1 MKKTL
6 ALLLTLAMVLSLAI
20 VPAAAATTTN
30 NITTIGGT
38 ATHDVTATY
47 RTSSSG
53 STGGGTVY
61 SVDITWGDM
70 AFTYTAGSAG
80 TWNPSTHSVTGG
92 TGGTGG
98 AWAPDTPDGNKITV
112 TNHSNAGITATL
124 TYTAETAFS
133 GITGTFSNTSLS
145 LATAEG
151 TTVANAPSGY
161 TTLSLAGA
169 LASSTADS
177 SKIGT
182 ITVTLS

>member
-6 ALLLTLAMVLSLAI
+6 ALILTLAMVLSLAI

-30 NITTIGGT
+30 NITTPGGT

-47 RTSSSG
+47 RTYSSG

-80 TWNPSTHSVTGG
+80 TWDPATHTTTSG
-92 TGGTGG
+92 TGGTWK
-98 AWAPDTPDGNKITV
+98 ADNTDGDKITV
-112 TNHSNAGITATL
+112 TNHSNTAVTATL
-124 TYTAETAFS
+124 AYQAASGFN
-133 GITGTFSNTSLS
+133 GITGTFGNATLN
-145 LATAEG
+145 LATAVG
-151 TTVANAPSGY
+151 TTVANAPSDY
-161 TTLSLAGA
+161 TTLSLSGA
-169 LASSTADS
+169 LASSTLTGT
-177 SKIGT
+177 KIGT

>member
-6 ALLLTLAMVLSLAI
+6 ALLLTLSMVLSLAI
-20 VPAAAATTTN
+20 VPAAAASTTN

-53 STGGGTVY
+53 STGGSTVY

-80 TWNPSTHSVTGG
+80 TWDPNTHSL

-98 AWAPDTPDGNKITV
+98 AWAPDTSDGNKITV
-112 TNHSNAGITATL
+112 TNHSNAGVTASL

-133 GITGTFSNTSLS
+133 DITGIFSKASLS

-151 TTVANAPSGY
+151 TTVANAPSDY
-161 TTLSLAGA
+161 TTLSLFGA
-169 LASSTADS
+169 LASDTLTGT
-177 SKIGT
+177 KIGT

>member
-20 VPAAAATTTN
+20 VPAAAATTMD
-30 NITTIGGT
+30 NITATGGT

-47 RTSSSG
+47 RTSSG

-80 TWNPSTHSVTGG
+80 TWNPATHSVAGG
-92 TGGTGG
+92 TSG
-98 AWAPDTPDGNKITV
+98 AWAPDTSDGNKITV
-112 TNHSNAGITATL
+112 TNHSNAEVTASL

-133 GITGTFSNTSLS
+133 GITGTFSKASLS
-145 LATAEG
+145 LATAVG
-151 TTVANAPSGY
+151 TEVSAAPSDY
-161 TTLSLAGA
+161 TTLSLDGT
-169 LASSTADS
+169 LASSTS
-177 SKIGT
+177 TGTKIGT

>member
-47 RTSSSG
+47 KTSSG
-53 STGGGTVY
+53 STGGSTVY

-80 TWNPSTHSVTGG
+80 TWDPNTHSL

-98 AWAPDTPDGNKITV
+98 AWAPDTSDGNKITV
-112 TNHSNAGITATL
+112 TNHSNAGVTASL

-133 GITGTFSNTSLS
+133 DITGSFSKTSLS
-145 LATAEG
+145 LATAAG
-151 TTVANAPSGY
+151 TTVANAPSDY
-161 TTLSLAGA
+161 TTLSFFGA
-169 LASSTADS
+169 LASDTLTGT
-177 SKIGT
+177 KIGT

>member
-20 VPAAAATTTN
+20 VPAAAATE

-47 RTSSSG
+47 KTSSSG
-53 STGGGTVY
+53 STGGGTVH

-80 TWNPSTHSVTGG
+80 TWDPATHTVTGG
-92 TGGTGG
+92 ASGS
-98 AWAPDTPDGNKITV
+98 WAPDTPGGNKITV
-112 TNHSNAGITATL
+112 TNHSNAAVTATL
-124 TYTAETAFS
+124 TYTAETAFN
-133 GITGTFSNTSLS
+133 GISGTFGNATLN

-151 TTVANAPSGY
+151 TTVENAPSGY
-161 TTLSLAGA
+161 TTLHLSGA
-169 LASSTADS
+169 LASGTLTGT
-177 SKIGT
+177 KIGT

>member
-38 ATHDVTATY
+38 ASHDVTATY
-47 RTSSSG
+47 KTSSSG

-61 SVDITWGDM
+61 SVDIAWGDM

-80 TWNPSTHSVTGG
+80 TWDPATHSVTGG
-92 TGGTGG
+92 TGG
-98 AWAPDTPDGNKITV
+98 AWKADSEGGNKITV
-112 TNHSNAGITATL
+112 TNHSNAEVTATL
-124 TYTAETAFS
+124 TYTAETAFN
-133 GITGTFSNTSLS
+133 GISGTFGNATLN
-145 LATAEG
+145 LATAVG
-151 TTVANAPSGY
+151 TTPSTAPSDY
-161 TTLSLAGA
+161 TTLSLSGK
-169 LASSTADS
+169 LDSGTANGT
-177 SKIGT
+177 KIGT

>member
-20 VPAAAATTTN
+20 VPAAAASTTN

-53 STGGGTVY
+53 STGGSTVY

-80 TWNPSTHSVTGG
+80 TWNPNTHSL

-98 AWAPDTPDGNKITV
+98 AWAPDTSDGNKITV
-112 TNHSNAGITATL
+112 TNHSNAGVTATL

-133 GITGTFSNTSLS
+133 GITGTFSKTSLS

-169 LASSTADS
+169 LASSTADGT
-177 SKIGT
+177 KIGT

>member
-20 VPAAAATTTN
+20 VPAAAATTTD
-30 NITTIGGT
+30 NITATGGT

-61 SVDITWGDM
+61 SVDIAWGDM

-80 TWNPSTHSVTGG
+80 TWNPNTHTV

-98 AWAPDTPDGNKITV
+98 AWAPDTSDGNKITV
-112 TNHSNAGITATL
+112 TNHSNAEVTASL

-133 GITGTFSNTSLS
+133 GITGTFSKASLS

-161 TTLSLAGA
+161 TTLSLDGT
-169 LASSTADS
+169 LASSTMNGT
-177 SKIGT
+177 KIGT

>member
-6 ALLLTLAMVLSLAI
+6 ALILTLAMVLSLAI
-20 VPAAAATTTN
+20 VPAAAATTRN
-30 NITTIGGT
+30 NIDRIGGT

-47 RTSSSG
+47 KTSSSG
-53 STGGGTVY
+53 STGGSTVY

-80 TWNPSTHSVTGG
+80 TWNPATHRV

-98 AWAPDTPDGNKITV
+98 AWAPDTSDGNKITV
-112 TNHSNAGITATL
+112 TNHSNAEVTASL

-133 GITGTFSNTSLS
+133 GITGTFSKASLS
-145 LATAEG
+145 LATAVG
-151 TTVANAPSGY
+151 TEVSAAPSDY
-161 TTLSLAGA
+161 TTLSLDGT
-169 LASSTADS
+169 LASGTSTGT
-177 SKIGT
+177 KIGT

>member
-20 VPAAAATTTN
+20 VPAAATTTN

-47 RTSSSG
+47 KTSSSG

-80 TWNPSTHSVTGG
+80 TWDPNTHSVTGG
-92 TGGTGG
+92 TSG
-98 AWAPDTPDGNKITV
+98 AWTPDTSDGNKITV
-112 TNHSNAGITATL
+112 TNHSNARITATL

-133 GITGTFSNTSLS
+133 DITGTFSKTSLS

-151 TTVANAPSGY
+151 TTVANAPSDY

-169 LASSTADS
+169 LASSTS
-177 SKIGT
+177 TGTKIGT